1 MTPITPANA
10 IEAVRKN
17 LDEQGLNE
25 SVMYNDENAD
35 NDSMDSIIAKTLPE
49 AINEIHRIAPV
60 YLLEGDS
67 LIERNDNQE
76 SESSSSS
83 QSESSNFSQQDVSIS
98 GRVLLFSVPDTCL
111 RLAAFQA
118 ADSDIVV
125 TDVIPEASA
134 EGRKQ
139 LNPYIRGTYDN
150 PRMVKVQGKGG
161 PMSFRYYSLKDSSF
175 DNHPIDAISRLE
187 VIYQAVYNDQAG
199 ASYQASTE
207 LVDSIMYQL
216 TAMVLAIYGQA
227 EMANYFTQK
236 ALKWKTS

>member
-1 MTPITPANA
+1 MTPITPADA
-10 IEAVRKN
+10 IAAVRKN

-67 LIERNDNQE
+67 LVERNDNQE
-76 SESSSSS
+76 SESSS
-83 QSESSNFSQQDVSIS
+83 SQQDVSIS

-175 DNHPIDAISRLE
+175 DNHPTDAISRLE
-187 VIYQAVYNDQAG
+187 VIYQAVYNDQEG

>member
-1 MTPITPANA
+1 MTPITPADA
-10 IEAVRKN
+10 IAAVRKN

-67 LIERNDNQE
+67 LIERNDNQG
-76 SESSSSS
+76 SESSSS
-83 QSESSNFSQQDVSIS
+83 QEDVSIS
-98 GRVLLFSVPDTCL
+98 ERVLLFSVPDTCL
-111 RLAAFQA
+111 RLVAFQA

-150 PRMVKVQGKGG
+150 PRMVKVQGKGD
-161 PMSFRYYSLKDSSF
+161 PMSFRYYSLKDNSF

-187 VIYQAVYNDQAG
+187 VIYQAVYNDQEG

>member
-1 MTPITPANA
+1 MTPITPADA
-10 IEAVRKN
+10 IDAVRKN

-67 LIERNDNQE
+67 LVERNDNQG
-76 SESSSSS
+76 SESSSS
-83 QSESSNFSQQDVSIS
+83 QEDVSIS

-111 RLAAFQA
+111 RLVAFQA

-161 PMSFRYYSLKDSSF
+161 PMSFRYYSLKDNSF

-187 VIYQAVYNDQAG
+187 VIYQAVYNDQEG

>member
-1 MTPITPANA
+1 MTPITPAGA
-10 IEAVRKN
+10 IAAVRKN

-25 SVMYNDENAD
+25 SVMYNDENTD
-35 NDSMDSIIAKTLPE
+35 NNSMDSIIAKTLPE

-67 LIERNDNQE
+67 LIGRNAPQAE
-76 SESSSSS
+76 GSAASEPAQINNSLS
-83 QSESSNFSQQDVSIS
+83 DVSIRE
-98 GRVLLFSVPDTCL
+98 RVLYFTIPDTCI
-111 RLAAFQA
+111 RLVAFQA
-118 ADSDIVV
+118 ADSNIVV

-139 LNPYIRGTYDN
+139 LNPYIQGTYDN
-150 PRMVKVQGKGG
+150 PRIVKVQGKGG
-161 PMSFRYYSLKDSSF
+161 PMSFRYYTLKDKSF
-175 DNHPIDAISRLE
+175 DNQPRSAINRLE
-187 VIYQAVYNDQAG
+187 VIYQAVVNNQEN
-199 ASYQASTE
+199 ASYLASTE
-207 LVDSIMYQL
+207 LVDSIIYQL

>member
-1 MTPITPANA
+1 MTSIFITDA

-49 AINEIHRIAPV
+49 AIDEIHRIAPY
-60 YLLEGDS
+60 YLLEGEDARECD
-67 LIERNDNQE
+67 LRD
-76 SESSSSS
+76 
-83 QSESSNFSQQDVSIS
+83 FSITD
-98 GRVLLFSVPDTCL
+98 RVIRFTLEATCI
-111 RLAAFQA
+111 RLVAFRA

-150 PRMVKVQGKGG
+150 PKLVKVQGTGK
-161 PMSFRYYSLKDSSF
+161 PVSFRYYSLKDDSYAEDTRSAVGSLKV
-175 DNHPIDAISRLE
+175 IRQQALSGDATEYL
-187 VIYQAVYNDQAG
+187 
-199 ASYQASTE
+199 ASAE
-207 LVDSIMYQL
+207 LVDSIYYQL
-216 TAMVLAIYGQA
+216 TAMVLAIYGQTEA
-227 EMANYFTQK
+227 ANYFTQK

>member
-1 MTPITPANA
+1 MTSIFITDA

-25 SVMYNDENAD
+25 SVMYNDEYAD

-49 AINEIHRIAPV
+49 AIDEIHRIAPY
-60 YLLEGDS
+60 YLLEGEDATECD
-67 LIERNDNQE
+67 LKDCEIND
-76 SESSSSS
+76 
-83 QSESSNFSQQDVSIS
+83 
-98 GRVLLFSVPDTCL
+98 RVLKFTLDATCI
-111 RLAAFQA
+111 RLVKFRA

-150 PRMVKVQGKGG
+150 PKLVKVQGTGG
-161 PMSFRYYSLKDSSF
+161 PVAFRYYSLKDDSYAE
-175 DNHPIDAISRLE
+175 HPANAVGCLQVVRQQTFSIDSM
-187 VIYQAVYNDQAG
+187 VYP
-199 ASYQASTE
+199 ASTE
-207 LVDSIMYQL
+207 LVDSIIYQL

>member
-1 MTPITPANA
+1 MTPITPADA
-10 IEAVRKN
+10 IAAVRKN

-67 LIERNDNQE
+67 LVERNDNQG
-76 SESSSSS
+76 SESSSS
-83 QSESSNFSQQDVSIS
+83 QEDVSIS

-111 RLAAFQA
+111 RLVAFQA

-161 PMSFRYYSLKDSSF
+161 PMSFRYYSLKDNSF
-175 DNHPIDAISRLE
+175 DNHPTDAISRLE
-187 VIYQAVYNDQAG
+187 VIYQAVYNDQEG